1 MLRRVALA
9 FKLENSISSQLA
21 SPAQCPFIPSLRS
34 LTSVRYLATSRKRD
48 QNRRVPPAETA
59 PDIPKKSRPITPKWP
74 HLSPRDHILKLYA
87 QVPHAGARLKRIKDS
102 PVLQAHF
109 LDPENILYIIYT
121 LASSSRPRT
130 ALFAINDSRKLGR
143 ELSIVA
149 YEVAVYRLA
158 AAKEWEHVLAV
169 IRSAWHNLHE
179 TTPALLNWRARALL
193 QTQHYTELYAIFQQF
208 TANNF
213 LPSRRTW
220 HLVLSGYIRNHDLA
234 GARECLR
241 EMEAAGFTP
250 DHSTHALIATLYQ
263 HIGPDGQ
270 VKDRG
275 IQSLPHIGTR
285 QSTYMIN
292 SLMDLRLRIFDF
304 NEVFYLLSAF
314 DQSKIGP
321 LTLMLAASRP
331 VRDDNAINQGS
342 LPGTVAPDAVTFTMF
357 IDYFAHLHDLPR
369 CLAILDHMR
378 NAGVKPTLRTAAS
391 LIKAYFIAGQGGAA
405 TSMVAAMCDPKTT
418 SRAMFEQVP
427 SPEGH
432 TPPFDVTQL
441 GRPNRPV
448 FNSFLRGVLDTHGLP
463 GARNVLRLMRVNL
476 LLPDSH
482 SRRIIATHVHRVE
495 HGSPRLIMHIMRSF
509 SPRIALEEAHVVLAA
524 TMRYQKYLVDGIGW
538 DRTAAKF
545 SPVRRPSARP
555 YPEADVSTVGP
566 NFDPMAGIELPAHRR
581 HRALFRPVQLSLAA
595 RGVKSDRATIA
606 LRIRHDA
613 VIRNDMDSATEVF
626 QTMVARGLHPNQ
638 YHYSALMEGFVKAG
652 DFESAVDVM
661 RAAARASYQPDVVM
675 FTILIV
681 GYAKHKNP
689 EMALR
694 IFRQMVAAG
703 IQPDVPA
710 IDAVSSAFF
719 FVGAYDMC
727 WQVLTSLWKHISPL
741 PPDIDKTSLKS
752 AAVYFRSLHRGR
764 EKGYPIKTTKEFRIA
779 LYREIAL
786 LSIIWKGRLHART
799 RAKWLLNHPEILQSG
814 IQHQPRIGLWRGR
827 VRWESRVGVR
837 KRR

>member
-1 MLRRVALA
+1 MLRRVASAL
-9 FKLENSISSQLA
+9 KLENSISLGQLA
-21 SPAQCPFIPSLRS
+21 SPAQCPFIPSLHS
-34 LTSVRYLATSRKRD
+34 LTFVRYLAASRKRD
-48 QNRRVPPAETA
+48 QNRRVPPAEIA
-59 PDIPKKSRPITPKWP
+59 PDVPKKSRPIIPKWP

-87 QVPHAGARLKRIKDS
+87 QVPHAAARLKRFKDS
-102 PVLQAHF
+102 PVLRAHF
-109 LDPENILYIIYT
+109 LDSENLLHIIYA

-143 ELSIVA
+143 ELSTAA

-158 AAKEWEHVLAV
+158 AAKE
-169 IRSAWHNLHE
+169 RR
-179 TTPALLNWRARALL
+179 PALLNWRARALL
-193 QTQHYTELYAIFQQF
+193 ETRHYTELYAILQHF

-213 LPSRRTW
+213 LPSRLTW
-220 HLVLSGYIRNHDLA
+220 HLILSGYIRNHDLA

-241 EMEAAGFTP
+241 EMEAAGFAP

-263 HIGPDGQ
+263 HIGPDDK
-270 VKDRG
+270 VRDRG
-275 IQSLPHIGTR
+275 IQSLPHIGSR

-292 SLMDLRLRIFDF
+292 SLMDLRLRIFDLD
-304 NEVFYLLSAF
+304 EVFYLLSAF
-314 DQSKIGP
+314 DQSKVGP

-331 VRDDNAINQGS
+331 VRDEKASNPPLNQS
-342 LPGTVAPDAVTFTMF
+342 WLPGTVAPDAVTFTMF
-357 IDYFAHLHDLPR
+357 IDYFAQLHDLPR
-369 CLAILDHMR
+369 CLAILDHMG

-405 TSMVAAMCDPKTT
+405 TSMVVAMCDPKTT
-418 SRAMFEQVP
+418 SRDMFQRVP

-441 GRPNRPV
+441 GRPNRPI
-448 FNSFLRGVLDTHGLP
+448 FNAFLRGVLDTHGLP

-495 HGSPRLIMHIMRSF
+495 HGKPG
-509 SPRIALEEAHVVLAA
+509 AHVVLAA

-545 SPVRRPSARP
+545 SPVRKPSARP

-566 NFDPMAGIELPAHRR
+566 NFDPMAGLQLPVRRR
-581 HRALFRPVQLSLAA
+581 HRALFRPVQMTLAA

-626 QTMVARGLHPNQ
+626 QAMVARGLHPNQ

-652 DFESAVDVM
+652 DFESA
-661 RAAARASYQPDVVM
+661 RAASYEPDVVM

-727 WQVLTSLWKHISPL
+727 WRVLTSLWKHISPL

-752 AAVYFRSLHRGR
+752 AAVYFRSLHQGR
-764 EKGYPIKTTKEFRIA
+764 EKGHPIKTTKEFRIA

-786 LSIIWKGRLHART
+786 LSVIWKGRLHART
-799 RAKWLLNHPEILQSG
+799 RAKWLLNHP
-814 IQHQPRIGLWRGR
+814 
-827 VRWESRVGVR
+827 
-837 KRR
+837 